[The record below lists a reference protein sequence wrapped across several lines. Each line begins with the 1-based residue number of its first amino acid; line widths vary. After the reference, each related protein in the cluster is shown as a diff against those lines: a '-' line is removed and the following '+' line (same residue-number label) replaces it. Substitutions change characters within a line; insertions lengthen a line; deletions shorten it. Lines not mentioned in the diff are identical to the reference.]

1 MKFCDKLQ
9 KLRKEK
15 NMSQEQLADR
25 CDVSRQ
31 AVSKWESG
39 KSYPDMDKIMQL
51 CKILECNL
59 DDLIDDAAFGN
70 NSIPT
75 KNKKVTM
82 STYLKEFLDFITKS
96 VNMFWSMRWKERIK
110 CILELVM
117 VIAIIAIVFTIIGE
131 LLFENLISPL
141 MNLIPYNVVN
151 IFGTILRFI
160 YSLFGIVIGAIILI
174 HIFKIRYLDYFV
186 TIEDSSVKD
195 KTIEEPLDEEK
206 KSDDKRVFLE
216 KKKNKIIIRD
226 PKHSTYNFFYI
237 LAKIALLLFKGCLI
251 LATIPLIICFIFIVF
266 LAISSIWFIKD
277 GVFFIGLSI
286 VGVGACLLGFFL
298 LRIIYDFVFS
308 QTNNFKK
315 TFIIFMCSLL
325 CMGIGAGISFC
336 TYLGFSDD
344 SKDYVVN
351 HYTVKIDD
359 KVIMDFIFDLPD
371 VNIVVDDNLDTA
383 VLDIKHAKENK
394 VIMKNNKLHINNEVY
409 NHYYFDMENNPIDA
423 IKTILD
429 SIKHKKRVLDVLD
442 YDITIH
448 ISSSDLEKLKQNR
461 NEF

>member
-59 DDLIDDAAFGN
+59 DDLIDDDAFGN
-70 NSIPT
+70 NSMPT
-75 KNKKVTM
+75 KNKKITIG
-82 STYLKEFLDFITKS
+82 SYLKEFLDFITKT
-96 VNMFWSMRWKERIK
+96 VNMFWSMRWKERIR
-110 CILELVM
+110 CILELAGLV
-117 VIAIIAIVFTIIGE
+117 AIIAIVFAIVGE
-131 LLFENLISPL
+131 LLFNNLIIPL
-141 MNLIPYNVVN
+141 MNLIPYNIMN
-151 IFGTILRFI
+151 IFGAILRFI
-160 YSLFGIVIGAIILI
+160 YSLFGIVIGVIILI
-174 HIFKIRYLDYFV
+174 HIFKVRYLDYFV
-186 TIEDSSVKD
+186 TIEDSSVND

-237 LAKIALLLFKGCLI
+237 LAKMALLLFKGCLI
-251 LATIPLIICFIFIVF
+251 LATIPVIICFIFIVF
-266 LAISSIWFIKD
+266 LTLSSIWFIKN

-286 VGVGACLLGFFL
+286 AGIGTCLLGFFL
-298 LRIIYDFVFS
+298 LRIIYNFIFS
-308 QTNNFKK
+308 QSNNFKK
-315 TFIIFMCSLL
+315 AFIIFMCSLL
-325 CMGIGAGISFC
+325 CIGIGSGISFC
-336 TYLGFSDD
+336 TYLGFSSD

-359 KVIMDFIFDLPD
+359 KVVMNFIFDLPD
-371 VNIVVDDNLDTA
+371 VSIVVDDSLDNA
-383 VLDIKHAKENK
+383 VLDIRHARENK
-394 VIMKNNKLHINNEVY
+394 IVMKNNKLHLNNEQY
-409 NHYYFDMENNPIDA
+409 NNYYFYTEDNPIDD

-429 SIKHKKRVLDVLD
+429 SIKHKKRVLEAFD

-448 ISSSDLEKLKQNR
+448 ISSSDLETLKQNR
-461 NEF
+461 NQF